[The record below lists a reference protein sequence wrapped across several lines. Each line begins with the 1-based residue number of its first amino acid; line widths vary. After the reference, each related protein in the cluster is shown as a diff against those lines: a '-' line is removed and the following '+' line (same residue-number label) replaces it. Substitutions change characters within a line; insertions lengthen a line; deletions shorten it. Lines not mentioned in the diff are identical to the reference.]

1 MAPDEKAT
9 PPKIMLSIILP
20 RNMGCNSQDSITD
33 CTEFLAQQVE
43 PICMHMVSLI
53 AWCIVTVASTV
64 LAVKVGAEK
73 VPLLVASEVINE
85 TNAQAYVLRKKH

>member
-1 MAPDEKAT
+1 
-9 PPKIMLSIILP
+9 
-20 RNMGCNSQDSITD
+20 
-33 CTEFLAQQVE
+33 
-43 PICMHMVSLI
+43 MHMVSLI